1 MAAAQKLRTLEEGA
15 KEVVV
20 DLTMHKLGRATS
32 RIAKM
37 LLKGMSVTIVNV
49 EKAIITGNKEAIL
62 ERYKFLISRKA
73 FVSPKRGTVW
83 YPRRPERIF
92 WYTIYRML
100 PRHNKRWKEALKRLK
115 IYVGVPKE
123 LEGAEK
129 IVMEDAIFREPM
141 SRSGRIIRYMT
152 LGELSKELTGGRLNY
167 G

>member
-1 MAAAQKLRTLEEGA
+1 MLEER
-15 KEVVV
+15 KEVVI
-20 DLTMHKLGRATS
+20 DATMHRLGRAAS

-37 LLKGMSVTIVNV
+37 LLNGVNVTIVNA
-49 EKAIITGNKEAIL
+49 EKAIITGKKHAIL
-62 ERYKFLISRKA
+62 ERYKFLISRRA

-115 IYVGVPKE
+115 VYVGVPKE
-123 LEGAEK
+123 LEKAEK
-129 IVMEDAIFREPM
+129 TVIEDAILREPR
-141 SRSGRIIRYMT
+141 SRSGRMIRYMT

>member
-1 MAAAQKLRTLEEGA
+1 LKELQALEER
-15 KEVVV
+15 KEVVI
-20 DLTMHKLGRATS
+20 DATMHRLGRAAS

-37 LLKGMSVTIVNV
+37 LLNGVNVTIVNA
-49 EKAIITGNKEAIL
+49 EKAIITGKKHAIL
-62 ERYKFLISRKA
+62 ERYKFLISRRA

-115 IYVGVPKE
+115 VYVGVPKE
-123 LEGAEK
+123 LEKAEK
-129 IVMEDAIFREPM
+129 TIIEDAILREPR

>member
-1 MAAAQKLRTLEEGA
+1 MLEER
-15 KEVVV
+15 KEVVI
-20 DLTMHKLGRATS
+20 DATMHRLGRAAS

-37 LLKGMSVTIVNV
+37 LLNGVNVTIVNA
-49 EKAIITGNKEAIL
+49 EKAIITGKKQAIL
-62 ERYKFLISRKA
+62 ERYKFLISRRA

-83 YPRRPERIF
+83 YPRRPERLF

-115 IYVGVPKE
+115 VYVGVPKE
-123 LEGAEK
+123 LEKVEK
-129 IVMEDAIFREPM
+129 TIIEDAILREPR
-141 SRSGRIIRYMT
+141 SKSGRMIRYMT

>member
-1 MAAAQKLRTLEEGA
+1 MKELQALEER
-15 KEVVV
+15 KEVVI
-20 DLTMHKLGRATS
+20 DATMHRLGRAAS

-37 LLKGMSVTIVNV
+37 LLNGVNVTIVNA
-49 EKAIITGNKEAIL
+49 EKAIITGKKHAIL
-62 ERYKFLISRKA
+62 ERYKFLISRRA

-115 IYVGVPKE
+115 VYVGVPKE
-123 LEGAEK
+123 LEKAEK
-129 IVMEDAIFREPM
+129 TIIEDAILREPR

>member
-1 MAAAQKLRTLEEGA
+1 MLEER
-15 KEVVV
+15 KEVVI
-20 DLTMHKLGRATS
+20 DATMHRLGRAAS

-37 LLKGMSVTIVNV
+37 LLNGVNVTIVNA
-49 EKAIITGNKEAIL
+49 EKAIITGKKHAIL
-62 ERYKFLISRKA
+62 ERYKFLISRRA

-92 WYTIYRML
+92 WYTVYRML

-115 IYVGVPKE
+115 VYVGVPKE
-123 LEGAEK
+123 LEKAEK
-129 IVMEDAIFREPM
+129 TVIEDAILREPR

>member
-1 MAAAQKLRTLEEGA
+1 MKELQALEER
-15 KEVVV
+15 KEVVI
-20 DLTMHKLGRATS
+20 DATMHRLGRAAS

-37 LLKGMSVTIVNV
+37 LLNGVNVTIVNA
-49 EKAIITGNKEAIL
+49 EKAIITGKKHAIL
-62 ERYKFLISRKA
+62 ERYKFLISRRA

-115 IYVGVPKE
+115 VYVGVPKE
-123 LEGAEK
+123 LEKAEK
-129 IVMEDAIFREPM
+129 TIIEDAILREPR
-141 SRSGRIIRYMT
+141 SRSGRVIRYMT

>member
-1 MAAAQKLRTLEEGA
+1 MLEER
-15 KEVVV
+15 KEVVI
-20 DLTMHKLGRATS
+20 DATMHRLGRAAS

-37 LLKGMSVTIVNV
+37 LLNGVNVTIVNA
-49 EKAIITGNKEAIL
+49 EKAIITGKKHAIL
-62 ERYKFLISRKA
+62 ERYKFLISRRA

-115 IYVGVPKE
+115 VYVGVPKE
-123 LEGAEK
+123 LEKAEK
-129 IVMEDAIFREPM
+129 TIIEDAILREPR